1 MGDIMISNFEK
12 EQEIKN
18 PIVELDVSNP
28 EEVPE
33 GLYEY
38 LIDQFVEKA
47 RTMGYYLIED
57 DIILDN
63 WKITCEIVSGK

>member
-1 MGDIMISNFEK
+1 MISNFEK

-18 PIVELDVSNP
+18 PIVELDVSDP

-47 RTMGYYLIED
+47 RTMGYDVIED

>member
-1 MGDIMISNFEK
+1 MISNFEK